1 MHAPAG
7 RGFQGSVLF
16 TRSDIEDKSKCLVIG
31 IGGDTLM
38 SIVAH
43 LTGRQSERPMSLNLM
58 WNIIQ
63 KGEKPPVNTADL
75 KALTLLGLLTTYS
88 ERAQQRVMGAA
99 ADGSSRPQ

>member
-16 TRSDIEDKSKCLVIG
+16 TRSDVEDKSKCLVIG

-63 KGEKPPVNTADL
+63 KGENSLVETADL
-75 KALTLLGLLTTYS
+75 KALTLVDLWLFCNNV
-88 ERAQQRVMGAA
+88 QRK
-99 ADGSSRPQ
+99 SSTESRGICRGWR